1 MYCVRGY
8 FYAIID
14 RMTAK
19 NTTAPSHDTKTV
31 TATLTIGHRTIN
43 FDLPEVIP
51 EYLEELGNLTES
63 EDFLNL
69 LSRNIGGII
78 ANYQKPI
85 HIRDIVGKMYSTE
98 SVRKYLGGITQEEL
112 EALMES
118 NSILHVKDKK
128 GNIRYPLFQFKDGT
142 INPKVQKII
151 KILLKRYPTDY
162 GLRGGRSEWETA
174 IWLANPCEM
183 YNNKSAVE
191 YMEESHEAYRY
202 VVMDAESDANDRYAN
217 S

>member
-1 MYCVRGY
+1 
-8 FYAIID
+8 
-14 RMTAK
+14 MTVK
-19 NTTAPSHDTKTV
+19 NTPATDHDTKTV
-31 TATLTIGHRTIN
+31 PATLTIGHRTIN
-43 FDLPEVIP
+43 LNLPEVTP
-51 EYLEELGNLTES
+51 EYLEELGNVTES

-69 LSRNIGGII
+69 LSRNIGGTI

-112 EALMES
+112 ETLIES

-128 GNIRYPLFQFKDGT
+128 GNIGYPLFQFKDGT
-142 INPKVQKII
+142 INPKVQKVMR
-151 KILLKRYPTDY
+151 ILLKQYPTDY
-162 GLRGGRSEWETA
+162 GLIGGRSEWETA

-191 YMEESHEAYRY
+191 YMEESPEAYCY
-202 VVMDAESDANDRYAN
+202 VVMDAQSDANDRYAN

>member
-1 MYCVRGY
+1 
-8 FYAIID
+8 
-14 RMTAK
+14 MTVK
-19 NTTAPSHDTKTV
+19 NTPATDHDTKTV
-31 TATLTIGHRTIN
+31 PATLTIGHRTIN
-43 FDLPEVIP
+43 LNLPEVTP
-51 EYLEELGNLTES
+51 EYLEELGNVTES

-69 LSRNIGGII
+69 LSRNIGGTI

-112 EALMES
+112 ETLIES

-128 GNIRYPLFQFKDGT
+128 GNIGYPLFQFKDGT
-142 INPKVQKII
+142 INPKVQKVMR
-151 KILLKRYPTDY
+151 ILLKQYPTDY
-162 GLRGGRSEWETA
+162 GLIGGRSEWETA

-191 YMEESHEAYRY
+191 YMEESPEAYRY
-202 VVMDAESDANDRYAN
+202 VVMDAQSDANDRYAN

>member
-1 MYCVRGY
+1 
-8 FYAIID
+8 
-14 RMTAK
+14 MTAK
-19 NTTAPSHDTKTV
+19 NTPATDHDTNTV

-43 FDLPEVIP
+43 LNLPEVVP
-51 EYLEELGNLTES
+51 EYLEELGNITES
-63 EDFLNL
+63 EEFLSL

-85 HIRDIVGKMYSTE
+85 HIRDIVGKMCSTE

-128 GNIRYPLFQFKDGT
+128 GNIGYPLFQFKDGT
-142 INPKVQKII
+142 INPKVQKVMR
-151 KILLKRYPTDY
+151 ILLKQHPTDY
-162 GLRGGRSEWETA
+162 GLKGGRPEWETA
-174 IWLANPCEM
+174 IWLANPCKM
-183 YNNKSAVE
+183 YGNKSAVE
-191 YMEESHEAYRY
+191 YMEESPEAYRY
-202 VVMDAESDANDRYAN
+202 VVMDAQSDANDRYAN

>member
-1 MYCVRGY
+1 
-8 FYAIID
+8 
-14 RMTAK
+14 MTAK
-19 NTTAPSHDTKTV
+19 NTPATDHDTNTV
-31 TATLTIGHRTIN
+31 AATLTIGHRTIN
-43 FDLPEVIP
+43 LNLPEVVP
-51 EYLEELGNLTES
+51 EYLEELGNLAES

-69 LSRNIGGII
+69 LSHNIGGII
-78 ANYQKPI
+78 ANYQEPI

-112 EALMES
+112 EALMED
-118 NSILHVKDKK
+118 NLILHVKDKK
-128 GNIRYPLFQFKDGT
+128 GNIGYPLFQFKDGT

-151 KILLKRYPTDY
+151 KILLKQYPTDY
-162 GLRGGRSEWETA
+162 GLKGGHSEWETA

-191 YMEESHEAYRY
+191 YMEESPEAYRY
-202 VVMDAESDANDRYAN
+202 VVMDAKADANDRYAN